1 MIGRTISHYRIIR
14 QLGRGGMGE
23 VYEAEDLN
31 LRRRVALKILPPEVA
46 RDEERLRRF
55 QREAETLARLNHPRI
70 VTIYSVEEADGVRF
84 LTMEYV
90 EGSTLREAV
99 RSGGLPIDRLVGLA
113 RQLSEALAAAHER
126 GVLHRDLKP
135 ENVLL
140 DRDGQLKVL
149 DFGLAK
155 SGPSEAVTALRGEQ
169 ATLTIEGQLLGTVPY
184 MSPEQAEGRSLDER
198 SDIFSLGVMLYELA
212 TGERPFAGDT
222 QTALLSAILRDAPV
236 PLGDQRPDLPSGFR
250 ELIERCLEK
259 DPVQRPQSA
268 GEVLEALDS
277 VDVPLTGAA
286 AGANEPTGIGRR
298 PRLLIW
304 AGSVVALLV
313 LAVAIAVFYGRRKP
327 TATQEQTEPIQ
338 SIAVLPLE
346 NLSGD
351 PAQDYFADGMTEAL
365 ITDLAKIG
373 ALRVISRTSVMRYKD
388 TEMPMR
394 DIGQELNVDAVLE
407 GSVMRAGG
415 RVRITTQLIDART
428 DTHLWAESYDREARD
443 VLRLQSTVAQAVAD
457 EIRIQVTPEERRRIA
472 AESTVD
478 PKAHELY
485 LRGMEAVRKAGLEGP
500 RHAAD
505 LLEEAVRLDPGFALA
520 YAGLAR
526 AYAILAYSQSDPRS
540 MIEKARQTAQKA
552 MDLRPDLATPYFA
565 MGYLDFVYAWDWDA
579 AEREF
584 NKALSLSQG
593 EADSRIPYSL
603 FLLCMGRLD
612 EARAFIDETLARDP
626 LSPRSVVWEGW
637 VRFYS
642 NDLEGA
648 QHWAQRGLQL
658 DANYLVAHWLLGR
671 IHLQRGELDQAIEEM
686 QRTADLSGR
695 APVIVGTLG
704 YVLARDGKMDQAMK
718 LLEEPTLQT
727 KEGEPV
733 QYASAL
739 VHTGAGDHEKALDA
753 LEEALERR
761 ATPLTY
767 LGIDPIWDDLR
778 GEPRFQAILRKMRF
792 PLSLRRRS
800 ERRAQ
805 QVPAG

>member
-1 MIGRTISHYRIIR
+1 MIGRTISHYRILR

-31 LRRRVALKILPPEVA
+31 LRRRVALKVLPPEVA
-46 RDEERLRRF
+46 QDEERLQRF

-90 EGSTLREAV
+90 EGSTLREV
-99 RSGGLPIDRLVGLA
+99 IQSGRLPVDRLVVLA

-135 ENVLL
+135 ENVLV
-140 DRDGQLKVL
+140 DREGQLKVL

-155 SGPSEAVTALRGEQ
+155 SGPSEAATALMGQE

-198 SDIFSLGVMLYELA
+198 SDIFSLGVMLYEMA
-212 TGERPFAGDT
+212 TGKRPFAGDT
-222 QTALLSAILRDAPV
+222 RTALLSAILRDSPV
-236 PLGDQRPDLPSGFR
+236 PLGDQRPDLPSGLR
-250 ELIERCLEK
+250 ELVEHCLEK
-259 DPVQRPQSA
+259 NPARRPQSA
-268 GEVLEALDS
+268 GKVLEALEA
-277 VDVPLTGAA
+277 VDAALAGAA
-286 AGANEPTGIGRR
+286 ASANERMGIRRR
-298 PRLLIW
+298 PRWLVW

-313 LAVAIAVFYGRRKP
+313 LAVAIALFYGRRES
-327 TATQEQTEPIQ
+327 TAAQAQAEPIR

-388 TEMPMR
+388 TEVAMQQ
-394 DIGQELNVDAVLE
+394 IGRELNVDAVLE
-407 GSVMRAGG
+407 GSVLRAGG
-415 RVRITTQLIDART
+415 KVRISTQLIDART
-428 DTHLWAESYDREARD
+428 DSHIWADSYEREARD

-457 EIRIQVTPEERRRIA
+457 EIRIQVTPEERSRIA
-472 AESTVD
+472 AEGTVD

-505 LLEEAVRLDPGFALA
+505 LLEEAVRLDPGFAAA
-520 YAGLAR
+520 YVGLAR
-526 AYAILAYSQSDPRS
+526 AYAILAYSQSDPKATL
-540 MIEKARQTAQKA
+540 EKARQMAQKA
-552 MDLRPDLATPYFA
+552 MELRPDLSGPHFA
-565 MGYLDFVYAWDWDA
+565 MGYIDFVYRWDWDA

-584 NKALSLSQG
+584 KTALSLSQG
-593 EADSRIPYSL
+593 EADNRLPYAL
-603 FLLCMGRLD
+603 FLICMGRLD
-612 EARAFIDETLARDP
+612 EARTFIDETLARDP
-626 LSPRSVVWEGW
+626 LSPRAVVWEGW
-637 VRFYS
+637 VHFYS

-648 QHWAQRGLQL
+648 QRWAERALQL
-658 DANYLVAHWLLGR
+658 NANYLATHWLFGR
-671 IHLQRGELDQAIEEM
+671 IHLQRGELDQATQEM

-695 APVIVGTLG
+695 APVVVGTLG
-704 YVLARDGKMDQAMK
+704 FVLARDGKLDQAME

-739 VHTGAGDHEKALDA
+739 VYTGAGDHEKALAA
-753 LEEALERR
+753 LEEAFDHH

-778 GEPRFQAILRKMRF
+778 SEPRFQTLLDKMRF
-792 PLSLRRRS
+792 PKS
-800 ERRAQ
+800 RAA
-805 QVPAG
+805 PGG